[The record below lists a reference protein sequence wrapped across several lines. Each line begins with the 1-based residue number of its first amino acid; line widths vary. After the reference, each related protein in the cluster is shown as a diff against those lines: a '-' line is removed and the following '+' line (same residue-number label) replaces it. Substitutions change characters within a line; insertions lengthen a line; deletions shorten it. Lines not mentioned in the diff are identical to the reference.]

1 MPVPF
6 TAATS
11 RGTSNVCGRN
21 SKSMTDTGETVIVF
35 KERAGKPGGGKGILI
50 WENAAFTLATENCDR
65 ICYEEPEKDSSAT
78 WPDISR
84 TLNARADSGPC
95 IDMGQP
101 FVSYKCGAFMG
112 GQGPKART
120 IAYSETVS
128 PSLKSVPSGG
138 NTIPDVVYPIN
149 TMVAVRGGRDD
160 MRTCFGVGE
169 PNDPQFTISAAHSHA
184 VCYAEEQRWKTD

>member
-1 MPVPF
+1 
-6 TAATS
+6 
-11 RGTSNVCGRN
+11 
-21 SKSMTDTGETVIVF
+21 MTDTGETVIVF

-65 ICYEEPEKDSSAT
+65 ICYEEPVTKSET
-78 WPDISR
+78 GGGTQER
-84 TLNARADSGPC
+84 L
-95 IDMGQP
+95 
-101 FVSYKCGAFMG
+101 CGAFMG

-120 IAYSETVS
+120 IAYSEKIS

-169 PNDPQFTISAAHSHA
+169 PGDPQFTISAAHCHA
-184 VCYAEEQRWKTD
+184 VAYKSPPPDSVFQNTGHGWWTESTVCETVRTPCGGDSMKANLIVEKIDDRN